1 MEKFLRENERVDD
14 LNFDGYK
21 IIQNPHKFCFGMD
34 SVLLCDFVRTKK
46 NDLVI
51 DFGCG
56 NGVICILLAAK
67 KLSKKIIGVEIQEDV
82 ADLAR
87 RNVLMNKLE
96 NKIEIMHADIKNIF
110 EMLGKEKFDV
120 VVTNPPYMRDG
131 IVNQNKSLAIAR
143 HEICCNLEDVI
154 NSASKILKNNGRFFM
169 VHRCQRLTDII
180 CLLRGY
186 NLEPKTLRMV
196 HSFLDSPPQMILIE
210 AIKNAGSMLK
220 VLPPLII
227 YDQNGK
233 YTRQINDIYGVDK
246 NNIC

>member
-1 MEKFLRENERVDD
+1 MEKFLRENERLDD

-34 SVLLCDFVRTKK
+34 SVLLSDFVRTKK
-46 NDLVI
+46 NDFVI

-67 KLSKKIIGVEIQEDV
+67 KLSKKIIGIDIQEDV

-96 NKIEIMHADIKNIF
+96 NKIEIMYADIKNIF
-110 EMLGKEKFDV
+110 NMLGKEKFDV
-120 VVTNPPYMRDG
+120 VVTNPPYMQNG
-131 IVNQNKSLAIAR
+131 IINQNKALAIAR

-154 NSASKILKNNGRFFM
+154 NSAAKILKNNGRFFM

-180 CLLRGY
+180 CLLREY

-210 AIKNAGSMLK
+210 AIKNASSMLK

-227 YDQNGK
+227 YDQNGN
-233 YTRQINDIYGVDK
+233 YTSQINDIYGVDK